1 MAILHL
7 CLDESG
13 KFRDSDY
20 VSFCGYVSYAHDWEA
35 FSQDW
40 MSALLSEG
48 LSVLHTTDAYRFNGD
63 EWKAKKAA
71 WGTDAEAER
80 DALLLR
86 FAAIVNKHAGP
97 CVGAAVDA
105 AHYRKMASDF
115 RKRLTNPHYL
125 GFEQVVREVVGL
137 SNVAGQQHTIGLI
150 VDDEEEY
157 SIECYRL
164 LTKLKL
170 RNPDMRNRLTSL
182 CFAND
187 NTYPPLQAADL
198 LAHVTRH
205 ELIRKSVEPGRTP
218 GALYSALTINHR
230 GSQPLFFDA
239 KSLDGIAEDLKK
251 QKR

>member
-1 MAILHL
+1 MDILHL

-20 VSFCGYVSYAHDWEA
+20 VSFCGYVSYARDWEA
-35 FSQDW
+35 LSQEW
-40 MSALLSEG
+40 MSALLHER
-48 LSVLHTTDAYRFNGD
+48 LSVLHTTDAYHFNGE
-63 EWKAKKAA
+63 EWKAKKAE
-71 WGTDAEAER
+71 WGNNAEAER

-105 AHYRKMASDF
+105 AHYRKMPSDF
-115 RKRLTNPHYL
+115 RERLTNPHYL

-170 RNPDMRNRLTSL
+170 KNPAMRKRVTSL

-187 NTYPPLQAADL
+187 NFYPPLQAADL
-198 LAHVTRH
+198 LAYVTRQ
-205 ELIRKSVEPGRTP
+205 ELIRKSLEPGRTP
-218 GALYSALTINHR
+218 GALYSALTIKHR
-230 GSQPLFFDA
+230 GTQPIFFDA
-239 KSLDGIAEDLKK
+239 KSLDGIAEDLKRRE
-251 QKR
+251 Q